1 MMPGALLSFSAS
13 QVVSG
18 AGMTPSTNVID
29 REAPT
34 NLGSGKPIHCYVS
47 FRGVAPTGTAPTLT
61 AALVGA
67 DDAAFSVN
75 KITIGQVSPA
85 LVSGQVPTGNP
96 EVPIPSHVPKRFFRL
111 EYTLG
116 GTSPAMTV
124 SADFVEDFQTMPAPP
139 LS

>member
-1 MMPGALLSFSAS
+1 MMPDALLSFSAA
-13 QVVSG
+13 QALSG

-29 REAPT
+29 RDVAT
-34 NLGSGKPIHCYVS
+34 NLGSGRQVHCYIS
-47 FRGVAPTGTAPTLT
+47 FRGVAPTGTAPTLST
-61 AALVGA
+61 ALVGA

-75 KITIGQVSPA
+75 KIIIGTVSPA
-85 LVSGQVPTGNP
+85 LTAGSVPTGNP
-96 EVPIPSHVPKRFFRL
+96 EIPIPSHVPKRFFRI